1 LICLEQPLS
10 HNVIDCPLDRLYR
23 LTGCG
28 VEQQSLDMLKHFLSA
43 GVASLAL
50 VLSAAPSPASNSTQ
64 GIIIESPIAGVA
76 VVTVS
81 TSEVNDDQ
89 LVEPAPAVV
98 VTNNIIVVVASP
110 NRRLE
115 QLRRAFGH
123 RYLGFIKVYS
133 GPRYPF

>member
-1 LICLEQPLS
+1 
-10 HNVIDCPLDRLYR
+10 
-23 LTGCG
+23 
-28 VEQQSLDMLKHFLSA
+28 MLKHFLSA

-50 VLSAAPSPASNSTQ
+50 VLSAAASPASNSTQ

-81 TSEVNDDQ
+81 TTEVNDDQ

>member
-1 LICLEQPLS
+1 
-10 HNVIDCPLDRLYR
+10 
-23 LTGCG
+23 
-28 VEQQSLDMLKHFLSA
+28 MLKHFLSA

-50 VLSAAPSPASNSTQ
+50 ALSAAPSASNSTE
-64 GIIIESPIAGVA
+64 GIVVESPVAGVT
-76 VVTVS
+76 VVTV
-81 TSEVNDDQ
+81 TTTEVNDDK
-89 LVEPAPAVV
+89 LIEPAPAVV

-110 NRRLE
+110 DRRLE

>member
-1 LICLEQPLS
+1 
-10 HNVIDCPLDRLYR
+10 
-23 LTGCG
+23 
-28 VEQQSLDMLKHFLSA
+28 MLKHFLSA

-81 TSEVNDDQ
+81 SEVNDDQ